1 MHLCEEQGSG
11 WDIVVA
17 SCEAFHMAA
26 PKVESD
32 EGLGTNVT
40 LYSGDA
46 YSRMKSAGRPCI
58 GTRASCMRAMI
69 RWAISRFV
77 SVLG

>member
-40 LYSGDA
+40 LYSG
-46 YSRMKSAGRPCI
+46 GR
-58 GTRASCMRAMI
+58 
-69 RWAISRFV
+69 
-77 SVLG
+77 